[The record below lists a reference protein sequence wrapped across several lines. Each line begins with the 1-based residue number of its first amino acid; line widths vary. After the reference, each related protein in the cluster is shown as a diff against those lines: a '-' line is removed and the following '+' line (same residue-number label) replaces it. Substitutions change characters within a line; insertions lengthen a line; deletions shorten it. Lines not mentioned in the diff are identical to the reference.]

1 MQKKDYDKSLRR
13 FMGILTKLSNDERPN
28 TKELAQEHFVTE
40 RTIQNDIRRL
50 RTLYYPITKDSDG
63 KFMFEY
69 GYSLKRTSLNSDE
82 LIFLTLAL
90 NQFDNVDDIDKIKD
104 SIYKK
109 VVNQN
114 VYSPYFIKYDH
125 LEDLDVDSPIIASLE
140 NHIKSQEIVKI
151 DFTDKSVELE
161 VYKIAAFYGFWYLF
175 AKDLSDQKMKTFK
188 LSKIKKIIPLGKYH
202 KTPHA
207 KIDEILKKT
216 YSAFYDDGNC
226 FEVIIK
232 VDKEVALF
240 FRSREF
246 LQSQKIIKEFED
258 GSLEVSFEISH
269 DEDVDNIIKAWL
281 PHVEILEPKRFRDK
295 LTNELEEYIKRVK
308 KI

>member
-1 MQKKDYDKSLRR
+1 MQKKDYDKTLTRLIH
-13 FMGILTKLSNDERPN
+13 ILTKLSNDERPN
-28 TKELAQEHFVTE
+28 SKDLAEEFGVTM
-40 RTIQNDIRRL
+40 RTIQNDINRL
-50 RTLYYPITKDSDG
+50 VTSYPITKDSDG

-82 LIFLTLAL
+82 MIFLTLAL
-90 NQFDNVDDIDKIKD
+90 SQFEDVSDIDKIKD

-109 VVNQN
+109 IVNQN
-114 VYSPYFIKYDH
+114 LYNPYFIKYDH
-125 LEDLDVDSPIIASLE
+125 LEDLDVDSPRIASLE
-140 NHIKSQEIVKI
+140 NYIKSQEIVKI
-151 DFTDKSVELE
+151 DFTDKTTELE

-175 AKDLSDQKMKTFK
+175 AKDLSDAKTKTFK
-188 LSKIKKIIPLGKYH
+188 LSKIKKITPLGKYH

-207 KIDEILKKT
+207 KIDAILEKT
-216 YSAFYDDGNC
+216 YSAFYDDGNS

-232 VDKEVALF
+232 VDKEVAAF
-240 FRSREF
+240 FKSREF
-246 LQSQKIIKEFED
+246 LQSQKIKKELPD

-295 LTNELEEYIKRVK
+295 LTNELEDYLKRVK
-308 KI
+308 K

>member
-1 MQKKDYDKSLRR
+1 MQKKDYDKTLTRLIH
-13 FMGILTKLSNDERPN
+13 ILTKLSNDERPN
-28 TKELAQEHFVTE
+28 SKDLAEEFGVTM
-40 RTIQNDIRRL
+40 RTIQNDINRL
-50 RTLYYPITKDSDG
+50 VTSYPITKDSDG

-82 LIFLTLAL
+82 MIFLTLAL
-90 NQFDNVDDIDKIKD
+90 SQFEDVSDIDKIKD

-109 VVNQN
+109 IVNQN
-114 VYSPYFIKYDH
+114 LYNPYFIKYDH
-125 LEDLDVDSPIIASLE
+125 LEDLDVDSPRIASLE
-140 NHIKSQEIVKI
+140 NYIKNQEIIKI
-151 DFTDKSVELE
+151 DFTDKTTELE

-175 AKDLSDQKMKTFK
+175 AKDLSDAKTKTFK
-188 LSKIKKIIPLGKYH
+188 LSKIKKITPLGKYH

-207 KIDEILKKT
+207 KIDAILEKT
-216 YSAFYDDGNC
+216 YSAFYDDGNS

-232 VDKEVALF
+232 VDKEVAAF
-240 FRSREF
+240 FKSREF
-246 LQSQKIIKEFED
+246 LQSQKIKKELPD

-295 LTNELEEYIKRVK
+295 LTNELEDYLKRVK
-308 KI
+308 K